1 MTAAVEQTKPRS
13 GGYSTAAAIPVVC
26 IGIIVTAV
34 LLLVLGII
42 GLIVGVVLTA
52 VATVVRVRTFATGIE
67 SQILAGLPLRDAD
80 GDDAAGLRNLADG
93 LAATAGVPIP
103 RLAVIDDPSCN
114 ALVVGTSPEDSVLVV
129 TSGLLASTTRVELE
143 SVVARALV
151 QIRQGDLVD
160 ATMAVRFERT
170 PVTRAVASITGALRS
185 AEDPDR
191 DVLLDRAAVGLTR
204 YPPGLIGALEACLR
218 TGTGISVATAPTA
231 HLWMVDPTG
240 TDVTDELNHR
250 IEALRLL

>member
-1 MTAAVEQTKPRS
+1 MTAAVDQSPPRS
-13 GGYSTAAAIPVVC
+13 GGYATAAAIPVLC

-34 LLLVLGII
+34 LTLVLGII
-42 GLIVGVVLTA
+42 GLIVGLVLTA
-52 VATVVRVRTFATGIE
+52 GAAVFRVRTFATGIE
-67 SQILAGLPLRDAD
+67 TQILAGLPLRDAD

-93 LAATAGVPIP
+93 LATSAGVPMP
-103 RLAVIDDPSCN
+103 RLNVIDDSSCN

-129 TSGLLASTTRVELE
+129 TSGLLASTTRVQLE
-143 SVVARALV
+143 AVVARALA

-170 PVTRAVASITGALRS
+170 PVTRVVASMTGALRS

-204 YPPGLIGALEACLR
+204 YPPGLIGALEACLQA
-218 TGTGISVATAPTA
+218 GTTVSVATASTA